1 VRRQILLTVA
11 AATLLV
17 LVAFVVPLAVLVRT
31 SAADRATSE
40 ATLGVQPLAAV
51 VGVVDTTTLALTV
64 SQVGAALDL
73 PVTVF
78 LGDGTVLGAERPR
91 TDAVELAATGRAFS
105 ADLDGSGRE
114 VLIPVAGRPDGT
126 AVIRVEIPPDRLREG
141 VAASWT
147 VLAALAV
154 ALLALALLLADRL
167 ARSYLGPV
175 HDLTATATRLGGGDL
190 DARLQPA
197 GPPEVAAAGHAVNRL
212 GRRILA
218 LLHAERESVAD
229 LSHRLRTPVTA
240 LRLDADGLRDPQERE
255 RLVGDVAEL
264 SRVVDQVIA
273 EARRPV
279 REGMTASSDAAAVV
293 AERAAFWRVLAEDT
307 DRAVTLHVDPGPLP
321 VRLPEA
327 DLADA
332 VDALLGNVFA
342 HTPDGTPFSVTL
354 RAEPGGGA
362 RLVVTDAGSGLPG
375 DDVLARG
382 SSSAGSS
389 GLGLDIVRRSAE
401 ASGGGVRVGPGPDGG
416 AQVVVDLGPA
426 EAG

>member
-1 VRRQILLTVA
+1 
-11 AATLLV
+11 
-17 LVAFVVPLAVLVRT
+17 
-31 SAADRATSE
+31 
-40 ATLGVQPLAAV
+40 
-51 VGVVDTTTLALTV
+51 
-64 SQVGAALDL
+64 
-73 PVTVF
+73 
-78 LGDGTVLGAERPR
+78 
-91 TDAVELAATGRAFS
+91 
-105 ADLDGSGRE
+105 
-114 VLIPVAGRPDGT
+114 
-126 AVIRVEIPPDRLREG
+126 
-141 VAASWT
+141 
-147 VLAALAV
+147 
-154 ALLALALLLADRL
+154 
-167 ARSYLGPV
+167 
-175 HDLTATATRLGGGDL
+175 
-190 DARLQPA
+190 
-197 GPPEVAAAGHAVNRL
+197 
-212 GRRILA
+212 
-218 LLHAERESVAD
+218 
-229 LSHRLRTPVTA
+229 
-240 LRLDADGLRDPQERE
+240 
-255 RLVGDVAEL
+255 
-264 SRVVDQVIA
+264 
-273 EARRPV
+273 
-279 REGMTASSDAAAVV
+279 MTASSDAAAVV

-401 ASGGGVRVGPGPDGG
+401 ASGGGMRVGPGPDGG